1 MTTFRAHPQDALSFL
16 WKEFPKATMELEKSH
31 DGSRL
36 IGYTFHIGRSK
47 HFQAL
52 EGSGGI
58 DFERLRLF
66 RDCAVYARDHAA
78 YVRAKRFAKV
88 AL

>member
-1 MTTFRAHPQDALSFL
+1 
-16 WKEFPKATMELEKSH
+16 MELEKSH

-36 IGYTFHIGRSK
+36 IGYTFHIGRMK

-52 EGSGGI
+52 AGNGGI

-66 RDCAVYARDHAA
+66 RDGAVYSRNRRAFN
-78 YVRAKRFAKV
+78 RAKPFLGAT
-88 AL
+88 L